1 MEQDELRNR
10 LARLAAYRA
19 SATPGAAVLIPIVSE
34 AEGPAVVLEV
44 RAFDLEIQP
53 GDVCLPGG
61 HVEEGETHAGA
72 VIRETCEELL
82 VEESQI
88 ELLADLGNMAGP
100 GGRPLQVFVG
110 FLHNYQG
117 SFSAAEVDRTFSLPL
132 SWLVSHE
139 PTLFDVKLVPQFPN
153 DFPWERIHGGRAYP
167 WRSQHNLVPF
177 YLETDPLVWGATA
190 RVLWR
195 FSQMVSSLL
204 ALPTEAVPE

>member
-44 RAFDLEIQP
+44 RAFDLDIQP

-61 HVEEGETHAGA
+61 HVEEGETSTQA
-72 VIRETCEELL
+72 VVRETCEELL
-82 VEESQI
+82 VKESQI

-110 FLHNYQG
+110 LLHGYRG
-117 SFSAAEVDRTFSLPL
+117 DFSPDEVDRTFSLPL
-132 SWLVSHE
+132 SWLLTHE
-139 PTLFDVKLVPQFPN
+139 PTFYDVELAPSFPD
-153 DFPWERIHGGRAYP
+153 DFPWERIRGGRNYP
-167 WRSQHNLVPF
+167 WRGQHNLVPF

-195 FSQMVSSLL
+195 FSQMVGELRPL
-204 ALPTEAVPE
+204 T